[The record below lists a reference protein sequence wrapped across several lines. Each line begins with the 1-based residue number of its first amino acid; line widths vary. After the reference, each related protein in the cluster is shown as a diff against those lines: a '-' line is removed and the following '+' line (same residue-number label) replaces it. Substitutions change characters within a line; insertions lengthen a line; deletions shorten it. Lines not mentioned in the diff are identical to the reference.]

1 MKRFIIFTIALI
13 ASATQ
18 LFAQPQQRPHQEHIS
33 GNIQEFQTQLI
44 IKQLEIPEAKQSS
57 FTTLYT
63 QYFEAMEQLRPKR
76 QRPQRGEGERGE
88 VENNKM
94 TDSEIEAQIL
104 ESFDAAEKV
113 TTLKREYYKKFKMIL
128 SPQQILKMYNIERQ
142 FSERLN
148 SELQNR
154 AGGGRGERQREN

>member
-1 MKRFIIFTIALI
+1 MKRFIIFTIAII
-13 ASATQ
+13 ASTTQ
-18 LFAQPQQRPHQEHIS
+18 LFAQAQQRPRQEHRS

-63 QYFEAMEQLRPKR
+63 QYFESMKQLRPKR
-76 QRPQRGEGERGE
+76 QRPERGE
-88 VENNKM
+88 KELS
-94 TDSEIEAQIL
+94 DSEVEAQIL
-104 ESFDAAEKV
+104 ESFDAAEKM
-113 TTLKREYYKKFKMIL
+113 TTLKREYYKKFKLIL
-128 SPQQILKMYNIERQ
+128 TPQQILKMYNIERQ

>member
-1 MKRFIIFTIALI
+1 MKRFIIFTIAII

-18 LFAQPQQRPHQEHIS
+18 LFAQPQQRPHQENRS

-44 IKQLEIPEAKQSS
+44 IKQLSIPEAKQSS

-76 QRPQRGEGERGE
+76 QRPEKGEND
-88 VENNKM
+88 NNKLS
-94 TDSEIEAQIL
+94 DAEVEAQII

-113 TTLKREYYKKFKMIL
+113 TTLKREYYKKFKTIL
-128 SPQQILKMYNIERQ
+128 TPQQILKMYNIERQ

-154 AGGGRGERQREN
+154 AGGGGRGERQREN